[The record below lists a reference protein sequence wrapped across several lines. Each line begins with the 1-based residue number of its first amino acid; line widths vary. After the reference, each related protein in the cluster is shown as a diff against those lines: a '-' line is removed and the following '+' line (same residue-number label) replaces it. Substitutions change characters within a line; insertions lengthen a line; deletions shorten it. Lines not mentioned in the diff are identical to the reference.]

1 MATTV
6 TIKVDDKEYT
16 LAFSKATIK
25 QMSEAGFNID
35 EARKDY
41 VKGIPQLFAGSFL
54 RYHRTATAKEIDT
67 IWDAIPNKMD
77 FMEILIT
84 MYNEQLEELFGEP
97 DENAKKAVWEVVKK

>member
-16 LAFSKATIK
+16 LAFSKGTIK
-25 QMSEAGFNID
+25 QMSESGFVIED
-35 EARKDY
+35 ARRDY

-54 RYHRTATAKEIDT
+54 RYHRTTSSKEIDA
-67 IWDAIPNKMD
+67 IWDKIPNKMEFTD
-77 FMEILIT
+77 VLIT

-97 DENAKKAVWEVVKK
+97 EDDAKKAVWEVVKK